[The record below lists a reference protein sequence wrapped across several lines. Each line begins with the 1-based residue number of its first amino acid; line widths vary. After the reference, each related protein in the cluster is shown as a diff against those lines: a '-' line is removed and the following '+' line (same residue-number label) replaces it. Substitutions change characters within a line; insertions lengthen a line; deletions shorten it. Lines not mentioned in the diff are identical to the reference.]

1 MTSSEERTSAQ
12 SESRRLPHRDV
23 AGGLL
28 RPPLHIGDEAIHQC
42 PRADSR
48 QDGCAVCDRV
58 VSGPIATPRQ
68 SNPVV
73 PLISRADAT
82 QVMPPA
88 FVAGWLCNDT
98 IAVCSARLS
107 GLDSTASASR
117 NLAAKSCAMG
127 PAVVASVSLCDHR
140 AWKSKHCS
148 MPFVVPFSG

>member
-1 MTSSEERTSAQ
+1 MSLVDCFVPPFISGTKQ
-12 SESRRLPHRDV
+12 SISVLEQILGRMGV
-23 AGGLL
+23 
-28 RPPLHIGDEAIHQC
+28 
-42 PRADSR
+42 
-48 QDGCAVCDRV
+48 VCVTELSD
-58 VSGPIATPRQ
+58 GPIATPRQ